1 LTNQSVFPDIVLT
14 LESVIRSVIAMQ
26 TTVAEILA
34 VEFPNCALDDRRG
47 AAVAVAGAQLR
58 NVIHYG
64 CRVTRRAVGPV
75 NAAGQTHSATISHI
89 TEFSC
94 GTAYFDDRVIR

>member
-1 LTNQSVFPDIVLT
+1 MYQSVFPDIVLT

-34 VEFPNCALDDRRG
+34 VEFPNCALDDRRA

-58 NVIHYG
+58 NVMQCG
-64 CRVTRRAVGPV
+64 CRVTRRAVGLV
-75 NAAGQTHSATISHI
+75 NAAGQTRRATMNHI
-89 TEFSC
+89 AEFSC
-94 GTAYFDDRVIR
+94 KTTYFDDLVVR